1 LRFLL
6 DVNVGTTVADAL
18 SGDGHDVE
26 RVGLITPREQ
36 DENILEWAV
45 REKRVLVSHDSDFT
59 DLIFRDRRPAPPAV
73 LYIRFERAD
82 VEVLAARIVEL
93 VRGGSIDHCIVVIG
107 PYETRRRPFP
117 GREEN
122 D

>member
-18 SGDGHDVE
+18 IGDGHNVE
-26 RVGLITPREQ
+26 RVGLLTPREQ
-36 DENILEWAV
+36 DEQILEWAV
-45 REKRVLVSHDSDFT
+45 REERVLVSYDSDFT

-73 LYIRFERAD
+73 LYIRYEATD
-82 VEVLAARIVEL
+82 IAVLAARIVKL

-107 PYETRRRPFP
+107 PYETRTRPFP

-122 D
+122 V